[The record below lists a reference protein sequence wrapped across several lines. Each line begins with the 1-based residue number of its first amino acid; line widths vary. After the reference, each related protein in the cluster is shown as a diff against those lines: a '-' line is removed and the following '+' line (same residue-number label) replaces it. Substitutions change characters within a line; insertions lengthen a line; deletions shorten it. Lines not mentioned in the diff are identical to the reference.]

1 MIVDESPNPYSGWQM
16 SLRPVSDSD
25 PSDDAADGLGK
36 ALKAAR
42 VARGE
47 SLAQV
52 AAATGISKSSLSLIE
67 NDRSDVTL
75 RRLVTLANHYEKH
88 LGDLLPGKSA
98 SDPVVTR
105 RRERRQLHSQVEGLD
120 LHLLV
125 PDAHRKMMPLV
136 AVFEPGGGAAEF
148 WRQEGE
154 ELVVVLEGRI
164 LLELEDSAPIVLDR
178 GDCAYYEGTRSHR
191 WSNVG
196 DGIAR
201 VLSVGTPPTSF

>member
-1 MIVDESPNPYSGWQM
+1 M
-16 SLRPVSDSD
+16 SLRRSAAPDPADSNEV
-25 PSDDAADGLGK
+25 AAGLGK
-36 ALKAAR
+36 ALKSAR
-42 VARGE
+42 LARGE

-75 RRLVTLANHYEKH
+75 RRLVVLAEHYGKQ
-88 LGDLLPGKSA
+88 LSDLLPVRSTA
-98 SDPVVTR
+98 NPVVTR
-105 RRERRQLHSQVEGLD
+105 RKERRQLHSRVEGLD

-125 PDAHRKMMPLV
+125 PDTNRKMMPLV

-148 WRQEGE
+148 WRHEGE
-154 ELVVVLEGRI
+154 ELVIVLEGRI
-164 LLELEDSAPIVLDR
+164 LLELEGSTPIVLDR

-191 WSNVG
+191 WSNIG

-201 VLSVGTPPTSF
+201 VLSVGTPPTSV

>member
-1 MIVDESPNPYSGWQM
+1 
-16 SLRPVSDSD
+16 LRPSAQPDPADSNEV
-25 PSDDAADGLGK
+25 AAGLGK
-36 ALKAAR
+36 ALKSAR
-42 VARGE
+42 LAKGE

-75 RRLVTLANHYEKH
+75 RRLVVLAKHYGKQ
-88 LGDLLPGKSA
+88 LSDLLPVQPA

-105 RRERRQLHSQVEGLD
+105 RRERRQLHSHVEGLD

-125 PDAHRKMMPLV
+125 PDTNRKMMPLV

-148 WRQEGE
+148 WRHEGE

-164 LLELEDSAPIVLDR
+164 LLELEDSEPIVLER

-191 WSNVG
+191 WSNIG

-201 VLSVGTPPTSF
+201 VLSVGTPPTFV

>member
-1 MIVDESPNPYSGWQM
+1 M
-16 SLRPVSDSD
+16 SLRRSPTPDPADSNEVA
-25 PSDDAADGLGK
+25 PGLGK

-42 VARGE
+42 LARGE

-75 RRLVTLANHYEKH
+75 RRLVILAKHYGKH
-88 LGDLLPGKSA
+88 LSDLLPGNPTP
-98 SDPVVTR
+98 DPVVTR
-105 RRERRQLHSQVEGLD
+105 RRERRQLHSRVEGLD

-125 PDAHRKMMPLV
+125 PDTNRKMMPLV

-148 WRQEGE
+148 WRHEGE
-154 ELVVVLEGRI
+154 ELVLVLEGRI
-164 LLELEDSAPIVLDR
+164 LLELEGSPPIVLDR
-178 GDCAYYEGTRSHR
+178 GDCAYYEGMRSHR
-191 WSNVG
+191 WSNIG

-201 VLSVGTPPTSF
+201 VLSVGTPPTSV

>member
-1 MIVDESPNPYSGWQM
+1 M
-16 SLRPVSDSD
+16 SLRPVSGPD
-25 PSDDAADGLGK
+25 PADENDAAAGLGK

-42 VARGE
+42 LARGE

-52 AAATGISKSSLSLIE
+52 AAATGISKSTLSLIE
-67 NDRSDVTL
+67 NERSDVTI
-75 RRLVTLANHYEKH
+75 RRLVTLAEHYGTH

-105 RRERRQLHSQVEGLD
+105 RRERRQLHSRVEGLD

-125 PDAHRKMMPLV
+125 PDTHRKMMPLV

-148 WRQEGE
+148 WRHEGE
-154 ELVVVLEGRI
+154 ELVLVLEGRV
-164 LLELEDSAPIVLDR
+164 LLELEDAAPIVLDR
-178 GDCAYYEGTRSHR
+178 GDCAYYEGSRSHR
-191 WSNVG
+191 WSNIG

-201 VLSVGTPPTSF
+201 VLSVGTPPTSV